1 VEHIIRIIKIF
12 NLTKDR
18 FRLKKSK
25 YKEVFLTVCGLVRL
39 RIGGLI
45 LKVIKSLDL
54 KETIDVLL
62 SHSLDSN
69 FNFEENQTKYSVFRP
84 FEVQLNFIET
94 RFLEETWFL
103 LYLTISENAIYG
115 FWRLAILSLLASK
128 TIAIY

>member
-1 VEHIIRIIKIF
+1 VRIFVEYIIRIIKIF

-54 KETIDVLL
+54 KETIDILL

-69 FNFEENQTKYSVFRP
+69 FNFEENQTKYMVFGDS
-84 FEVQLNFIET
+84 
-94 RFLEETWFL
+94 
-103 LYLTISENAIYG
+103 LY
-115 FWRLAILSLLASK
+115 
-128 TIAIY
+128 

>member
-54 KETIDVLL
+54 KETIDILL

-69 FNFEENQTKYSVFRP
+69 FNFEENQTKYMVFGDS
-84 FEVQLNFIET
+84 
-94 RFLEETWFL
+94 
-103 LYLTISENAIYG
+103 LY
-115 FWRLAILSLLASK
+115 
-128 TIAIY
+128 